1 MPAYADLGA
10 SCDGLRVSKALEGAA
25 AHRAW
30 DSHQLALMA
39 IGSFVEGTA
48 SVGKPFPL
56 VWWGSVKSASS
67 SPRGPTDNFLR
78 LCSMCF

>member
-67 SPRGPTDNFLR
+67 SPRGPTDNFVW